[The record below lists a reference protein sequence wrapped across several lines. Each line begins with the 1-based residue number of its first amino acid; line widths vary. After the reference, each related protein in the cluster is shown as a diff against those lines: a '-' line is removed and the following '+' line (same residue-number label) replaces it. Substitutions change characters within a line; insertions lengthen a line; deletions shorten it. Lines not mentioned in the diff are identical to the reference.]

1 MINVM
6 LIVDKDNILPD
17 SSVLREV
24 IANHP
29 FHNDLDNLL
38 DTVTIKRKSSSDRVS
53 IQTEGP
59 NVTLFIYQ
67 SDTVKDLYRC
77 ILYHEFGHTAD
88 IHNPRFKYSED
99 VKQALNN
106 RQRENFTELWNL
118 YIDARLN
125 RYNIYRHSPG
135 KLIRNVN
142 GQRLVVEITQ
152 ETQLLERIDRLSKR
166 DFNNASVIVEDI
178 WNNPMKEYT
187 FIDLVNLVK
196 INMQKV

>member
-1 MINVM
+1 M

-38 DTVTIKRKSSSDRVS
+38 DTVTIKRLSDSDKIR

-67 SDTVKDLYRC
+67 SNTVDDLYRC

-99 VKQALNN
+99 VKQALNE
-106 RQRENFTELWNL
+106 RRRENFEELWNL

-125 RYNIYRHSPG
+125 QCNIYRHQPG
-135 KLIRNVN
+135 KFVRKVN
-142 GQRLVVEITQ
+142 EPYVVRTQ
-152 ETQLLERIDRLSKR
+152 ETQLLERMDFLSKR
-166 DFNNASVIVEDI
+166 GFNNASVIVGDI

>member
-1 MINVM
+1 MVNVM

-17 SSVLREV
+17 SSVLEEV

-29 FHNDLDNLL
+29 FHNNLENLL
-38 DTVTIKRKSSSDRVS
+38 DTVTIKRLSSSDRIS

-59 NVTLFIYQ
+59 NVTLFIYH
-67 SDTVKDLYRC
+67 SDTVNDQYRY
-77 ILYHEFGHTAD
+77 ILYHEFGHSAD
-88 IHNPRFKYSED
+88 IHNPHFEYSED
-99 VKQALNN
+99 AKQALNN

-125 RYNIYRHSPG
+125 RYNIYCHSPG

-152 ETQLLERIDRLSKR
+152 ETQLIERMDRLSKR